1 MIGSVIIFVLLII
14 FYIIVADII
23 TIFFRLTGMTE
34 ERARFQVISLLTNS
48 GFTTQES
55 EAVVTSKIRRQLARA
70 TMLFGYAFT
79 VTILSTTVN
88 VFVTMNDTELNAVLV
103 VLPSLLAI
111 LTAVYFLRKSVYLK
125 TKFDGW
131 IELIGNRIMFGKK
144 ANQVVLVEEYGS
156 MVVAHIYLHT
166 VPPMLRDTT
175 LANSGLMA
183 KHKLMVMMVKPPDG
197 DGRQA
202 NGNTILQPKDTIMVM
217 GKRKAIREVFENIDL
232 TQGSAAAPV
241 YVHNK

>member
-1 MIGSVIIFVLLII
+1 MIGTLIVFVLLII
-14 FYIIVADII
+14 FYILIADVI

-55 EAVVTSKIRRQLARA
+55 EAVVTTKIRRRLARA

-88 VFVTMNDTELNAVLV
+88 VFVTMNDTELNAVIV
-103 VLPSLLAI
+103 VLPALLAV
-111 LTAVYFLRKSVYLK
+111 LVAFYFLRKSIFLK
-125 TKFDGW
+125 SRFDGW
-131 IELIGNRIMFGKK
+131 IERIGNRIMFGKK

-166 VPPMLRDTT
+166 VPEMLKDTR
-175 LANSGLMA
+175 LADSGIMSD
-183 KHKLMVMMVKPPDG
+183 HHLMVMMVKSTDE
-197 DGRQA
+197 DARQA
-202 NGNTILQPKDTIMVM
+202 NGNTILRPKDTIMVL
-217 GKRKAIREVFENIDL
+217 GDRKTIRDVFENIEL
-232 TQGSAAAPV
+232 SRKSSASPV
-241 YVHNK
+241 YIHNK

>member
-1 MIGSVIIFVLLII
+1 LIGSTIIFVLLII
-14 FYIIVADII
+14 FYIVIADII

-55 EAVVTSKIRRQLARA
+55 EAIVTLKIRRRLARA

-88 VFVTMNDTELNAVLV
+88 VFMTMSDSELSAVLV
-103 VLPSLLAI
+103 LLPALFLI
-111 LTAVYFLRKSVYLK
+111 LISFYFLRRSPLLK
-125 TKFDGW
+125 AKFDKW
-131 IELIGNRIMFGKK
+131 IETIGYRIMFGKNK
-144 ANQVVLVEEYGS
+144 NQVILVEEYGS

-166 VPPMLRDTT
+166 VPGILQNTK
-175 LANSGLMA
+175 LADSGIMSE
-183 KHKLMVMMVKPPDG
+183 HKLMVMMVKSPDG
-197 DGRQA
+197 DAMQA
-202 NGNTILQPKDTIMVM
+202 NGNTILRPKDTIMVL
-217 GKRKAIREVFENIDL
+217 GNRKTIRDIFVSVDL
-232 TQGSAAAPV
+232 TQDHSDTPV

>member
-1 MIGSVIIFVLLII
+1 MVGTLIVFVLLIV
-14 FYIIVADII
+14 FYILIADII

-55 EAVVTSKIRRQLARA
+55 EAVVTSKIRRRLARA

-88 VFVTMNDTELNAVLV
+88 VFMTMNDAELNAILVLFPA
-103 VLPSLLAI
+103 LAAI
-111 LTAVYFLRKSVYLK
+111 LVGFYFVRKSVYLK
-125 TKFDGW
+125 TKFDSW
-131 IELIGNRIMFGKK
+131 IEFIGNRIMFGKK

-166 VPPMLRDTT
+166 VPEMLKDTT
-175 LANSGLMA
+175 LAESGIMSE
-183 KHKLMVMMVKPPDG
+183 HHLMVMMVKSTDE
-197 DGRQA
+197 DARQA
-202 NGNTILQPKDTIMVM
+202 NGNTILRPKDTIMVL
-217 GKRKAIREVFENIDL
+217 GDRKTIREVFENIELSRDND
-232 TQGSAAAPV
+232 SAPV
-241 YVHNK
+241 YVHNQ